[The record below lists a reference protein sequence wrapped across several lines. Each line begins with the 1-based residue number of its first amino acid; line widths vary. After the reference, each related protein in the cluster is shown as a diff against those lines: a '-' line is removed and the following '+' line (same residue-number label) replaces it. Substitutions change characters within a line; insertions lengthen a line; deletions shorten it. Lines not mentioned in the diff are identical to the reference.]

1 MKISEGIN
9 IIARLEEFMN
19 NEATLQKMSM
29 MKLTGMANAFRNM
42 LDCGLL
48 KDMSINEALSHLIDS
63 EYDDRYNKKLARLI
77 SDARFRFNTDIS
89 QITYQKSRNIS
100 KDVILNLSDCNW
112 IKRGEN
118 VLITGSTGVG
128 KSFIACALGNNVCV
142 NGYKVIYYN
151 AMKLFSE
158 LKLAKNDGS
167 YSKYLSRILKAE
179 LLILDDFG
187 LHPMDNLSSM
197 ILLEILED
205 RYDRKSIL
213 ITSQFP
219 TKTWFDL
226 IPDKTYADA
235 ICDRIIHK
243 SVKIELGGDTMRKKI
258 NSDS

>member
-1 MKISEGIN
+1 
-9 IIARLEEFMN
+9 MN

-42 LDCGLL
+42 IDCGLL

-63 EYDDRYNKKLARLI
+63 EYDDRYNKRLARLI
-77 SDARFRFNTDIS
+77 SDARFRLSSDIS
-89 QITYQKSRNIS
+89 QITYQKSRNLN
-100 KDVILNLSDCNW
+100 KDVIINLSDCNW
-112 IKRGEN
+112 IKKGEN
-118 VLITGSTGVG
+118 VIITGATGVG
-128 KSFIACALGNNVCV
+128 KSFIACAIGNNVCS
-142 NGYKVIYYN
+142 NGFKVIYYN

-158 LKLAKNDGS
+158 LKLAKSDGS
-167 YSKYLSRILKAE
+167 YTKYLSKILRTD
-179 LLILDDFG
+179 LVILDDFG
-187 LHPMDNLSSM
+187 LHPMDNISSM

-213 ITSQFP
+213 ITSQYP
-219 TKTWFDL
+219 VKIWFEL

>member
-1 MKISEGIN
+1 MI
-9 IIARLEEFMN
+9 
-19 NEATLQKMSM
+19 
-29 MKLTGMANAFRNM
+29 
-42 LDCGLL
+42 DCGLL
-48 KDMSINEALSHLIDS
+48 KDMSISEALSHLIDS

-77 SDARFRFNTDIS
+77 SGARFRFNTDIS

-112 IKRGEN
+112 IKKGEN

-158 LKLAKNDGS
+158 LKLAKSDGS
-167 YSKYLSRILKAE
+167 YSKYLSRILRTD
-179 LLILDDFG
+179 LVILDDFG
-187 LHPMDNLSSM
+187 LHPMDNLGSM

-213 ITSQFP
+213 ITSQYP
-219 TKTWFDL
+219 VSKWFDL